1 MKDFRYICC
10 KQQRTQ
16 QICHNVYIWR
26 KWVFQKSSNLEKD
39 RQSCK
44 LLNVSICDTLNV
56 QRKKSIETYYEFS
69 SILRTVTSYKI
80 SG

>member
-10 KQQRTQ
+10 KQQRTR
-16 QICHNVYIWR
+16 QIYHNVHIWR

-69 SILRTVTSYKI
+69 IILRTVTSYKI